1 MRILKSI
8 VIALMLFATL
18 LPFTGSTQTG
28 VPQSSFVN
36 FEGSQTNPVRVSA
49 DGARLFAV
57 NTPDAR
63 LSVFDLS
70 QESNP
75 ALIAEVPVG
84 IEPVSVNPRTND
96 EAWVVNQVSDSISI
110 VSVSQGIVIDT
121 IYVKDEPAD
130 VVFAGNKAFVTV
142 SRSNAVRVFDV
153 STHQQLK
160 SIPLL
165 GENPRALA
173 VSPDGSRVYAAF
185 ALSGNQTTIIPA
197 DKAPAPPPP
206 TNPNLPAAP
215 QEGLIVEATD
225 PRWNPSVINYTMPDN
240 DVAEIDVGTMT
251 VARYYSGVG
260 TINLGIAVRPTTGD
274 LYVGNTD
281 ARNLVQFEP
290 NVRGHFVDNRVTRIL
305 MPGGAVSS
313 FDLNPSIDYTVL
325 PNLEAKATAL
335 AQPAA
340 MTFEPTG
347 NFLYVAAFGTDR
359 VARLDVNGN
368 VLARIEI
375 GPSTGSAVNPR
386 TKRGPRGV
394 ALSRT
399 GQHLYVLNRISNTV
413 SVVDTSSNSVVREMG
428 AGLFDPTP
436 QVIRNGRGFLYDAKL
451 SGNGS
456 ASCAA
461 CHIDSDMDL
470 LAWDLGNPGGN
481 MQSVTSPFGTVQ
493 MHPMKGPMTT
503 QTLRGLDGLD
513 PLHWRGDR
521 ATFIDFNGA
530 FNSLM
535 GGATL
540 TSTDMTAYRD
550 FINTIQFQPNPNQNL
565 DRTLPATIAGGNPSA
580 GRNTFLNEPFASNI
594 TCNTCHTANPGPG
607 SNRVIIPASVL
618 QENQAFKV
626 PQLRNVYQKLSF
638 NNAGGATT
646 VGGFGILHDGS
657 VPSLFAFL
665 SNPVFQNFS
674 NDTVRKTNL
683 TAFLLCFDTGM
694 APAVGYARTVTAA
707 NVNNTAVTND
717 WTLLEGQA
725 VAGNI
730 DLIVKGTVNGQR
742 MGLLYRPASNDYQT
756 DRTGVGPFTRTQ
768 LRNGVTVGDVLT
780 PMGVPRGSG
789 TRMGIDRNLDGV
801 LDGDL
806 APPPPPP
813 SPVVTHVANL
823 ITTDANGNLK
833 SSFRRGQTIFWRALI
848 VDQNN
853 VAVGGASVRTDVT
866 GALSASRTS
875 TTASNGWALFQMT
888 TNSNSRK
895 GTSTIRVSSV
905 TKTNT
910 TYNPGANVKTAV
922 SFTLQ

>member
-1 MRILKSI
+1 MRILKST

-28 VPQSSFVN
+28 VPGSSFVN
-36 FEGSQTNPVRVSA
+36 FEGSQTNPVRLSA
-49 DGARLFAV
+49 DGSRLFAV

-63 LSVFDLS
+63 LSVFDQAL
-70 QESNP
+70 ESNP
-75 ALIAEVPVG
+75 ALIAEIPVG

-96 EAWVVNQVSDSISI
+96 EVWVVNQVSDSISV

-130 VVFAGNKAFVTV
+130 VVFAGNKAFVTA

-153 STHQQLK
+153 ATRQQLS
-160 SIPLL
+160 SIPLF

-173 VSPDGSRVYAAF
+173 VSPDGSKVYAAF
-185 ALSGNQTTIIPA
+185 ALSGNRTTIIPA
-197 DKAPAPPPP
+197 ASAPAPPPP
-206 TNPNLPAAP
+206 TNPSLPAAP
-215 QEGLIVEATD
+215 QEGLIVDATD
-225 PRWNPSVINYTMPDN
+225 PRWTPGLINYNMPDN
-240 DVAEIDVGTMT
+240 DVVEIDVATMS
-251 VARYYSGVG
+251 VVRYLSGVG
-260 TINLGIAVRPTTGD
+260 TINLGLAVRPTTGD

-281 ARNLVQFEP
+281 ARNLVQFET
-290 NVRGHFVDNRVTRIL
+290 NLRGHIVDNRVTRIL
-305 MPGGAVSS
+305 MPGGAVTP
-313 FDLNPSIDYTVL
+313 FDLNPSVDYSVL
-325 PNLEAKATAL
+325 PNLQAKAEAL

-340 MTFEPTG
+340 MSFEPTG

-368 VLARIEI
+368 VVSRIEI
-375 GPSTGSAVNPR
+375 GPATGSGVDPR
-386 TKRGPRGV
+386 TKRGPRGLAV
-394 ALSRT
+394 SRT
-399 GQHLYVLNRISNTV
+399 GQYLYVLNRISNTI
-413 SVVDTSSNSVVREMG
+413 SVVDTSSNSVVKEMA
-428 AGLFDPTP
+428 AGQFDPTP
-436 QVIRNGRGFLYDAKL
+436 QPIRNGRGFLYDAKL
-451 SGNGS
+451 SGNGT
-456 ASCAA
+456 ASCAS

-481 MQSVTSPFGTVQ
+481 MQTVTSLLGAVQ

-503 QTLRGLDGLD
+503 QTLRGLTNLE

-521 ATFIDFNGA
+521 ATFLDFNGA

-540 TSTDMTAYRD
+540 TSADMAAYRD

-580 GRNTFLNEPFASNI
+580 GRNTFLNEPFTSII
-594 TCNTCHTANPGPG
+594 TCNSCHTANPGPG
-607 SNRVIIPASVL
+607 SNRVIIPAALL
-618 QENQAFKV
+618 QESQAFKV
-626 PQLRNVYQKLSF
+626 PQLRNVYQKLNF
-638 NNAGGATT
+638 NNTAGAAT
-646 VGGFGILHDGS
+646 VGGFGVLHDGS

-665 SNPVFQNFS
+665 SAPVFQNFS

-683 TAFLLCFDTGM
+683 AAFLLCFDTGM

-725 VAGNI
+725 AAGNI

-742 MGLLYRPASNDYQT
+742 MGLLYRPATNDYQT
-756 DRTGVGPFTRTQ
+756 DRTGVGPLTRTQ
-768 LRNGVTVGDVLT
+768 LRNAVAAGDVLT

-806 APPPPPP
+806 APPPP
-813 SPVVTHVANL
+813 SAVVTHVADL
-823 ITTDANGNLK
+823 ITTDANGNPK
-833 SSFRRGQTIFWRALI
+833 TSFRRGQTVHWRALI

-866 GALSASRTS
+866 GALSATRTS
-875 TTASNGWALFQMT
+875 TTASNGWAIFQLT
-888 TNSNSRK
+888 TSKNGPR

-905 TKTNT
+905 SKTNT
-910 TYNPGANVKTAV
+910 TYDPGANVKTAV